1 MYKLK
6 ALRLSVAAAA
16 TLAAVSFSA
25 LGQSQPIAC
34 DTALT
39 AQDPLSAY
47 MERAS
52 ACLQPVG
59 IMLERNTAQA
69 IADAD
74 FVIAQDPSFA
84 AAYAVRAQAKL
95 FSNRIGQGLADLSVA
110 LFLEPT
116 NVEWLRWRAEL
127 MLLLNDVDGALA
139 DISRAIAAEPTS
151 DLLLLERSRIHE
163 RNADLASA
171 LADAEQALAL
181 NPDSAA
187 ALLRIGDIHY
197 TAGRDQAAL
206 DAYRQYLEVSTER
219 SPLVNARVLILE
231 RRLSGN

>member
-1 MYKLK
+1 MFKLK
-6 ALRLSVAAAA
+6 MLRLSGLAAAM
-16 TLAAVSFSA
+16 LAAVSFSA
-25 LGQSQPIAC
+25 FGQSQPITC

-47 MERAS
+47 VERAT

-84 AAYAVRAQAKL
+84 VAYAVRGQANL

-116 NVEWLRWRAEL
+116 NVEWLRWRSEL
-127 MLLLNDVDGALA
+127 MLFLNDVDGALA
-139 DISRAIAAEPTS
+139 DISRAVAVEPTS
-151 DLLLLERSRIHE
+151 ELLLLERSRIHE
-163 RNADLASA
+163 RSADLASA
-171 LADAEQALAL
+171 LADAEQAFAL

-206 DAYRQYLEVSTER
+206 DAYRQYLEIAAER

>member
-1 MYKLK
+1 MLK
-6 ALRLSVAAAA
+6 FQVFRLFFVG
-16 TLAAVSFSA
+16 AAVLTAISFSA
-25 LGQSQPIAC
+25 IAQSQPVAC

-47 MERAS
+47 LDRAN
-52 ACLQPVG
+52 ACLEPVG

-74 FVIAQDPSFA
+74 FVIAQDASFA
-84 AAYAVRAQAKL
+84 AAYAVRSRANL
-95 FSNRIGQGLADLSVA
+95 FANRIGQGLADLSVA

-116 NVEWLRWRAEL
+116 NVEWLRWRSEL
-127 MLLLNDVDGALA
+127 MLFLNDFDGALA
-139 DISRAIAAEPTS
+139 DISRAVALAPADDT
-151 DLLLLERSRIHE
+151 LLLERSRIHE

-171 LADAEQALAL
+171 LTDAEQALTL
-181 NPDSAA
+181 NPESAA

-206 DAYRQYLEVSTER
+206 DAYRQYLEVATER
-219 SPLVNARVLILE
+219 SPLVNARILILE
-231 RRLSGN
+231 QRLADN